1 MPYATASDMT
11 ARFGEEEMIH
21 LTAPQ
26 GELDGPAVTAR
37 IDVALAESSAL
48 IDSYLRRRYLVP
60 LVAPI
65 PAEVVR
71 ATCILARY
79 DLAHG
84 EQKDPTEQMRLAR
97 KEVIAWL
104 EQLAAGDVQLAG
116 VPLAGGSGAGAMV
129 RDRPRAFSDDALRG
143 W

>member
-1 MPYATASDMT
+1 MPYASAADMT

-21 LTAPQ
+21 LTAAP
-26 GELDGPAVTAR
+26 GALDGPPNAAR
-37 IDVALAESSAL
+37 IETALAETSAL

-65 PAEVVR
+65 PVEIVR
-71 ATCILARY
+71 AACILARY

-97 KEVIAWL
+97 KEVITWL
-104 EQLAAGDVQLAG
+104 EQLATGDVQLDGA
-116 VPLAGGSGAGAMV
+116 PLSGGSGAGA
-129 RDRPRAFSDDALRG
+129 RRQDRERAFSDSALSG